1 MNSSSDSKVE
11 GADLAGQIQE
21 DLNVSEALDCA
32 VCLQVCVHPVK
43 LECGHIFC
51 FLCVKGV
58 SLKSKRC
65 PMCRRD
71 FPIDYLEHPA
81 LVQGKIEQKIDG
93 LTFNRLLKVK

>member
-1 MNSSSDSKVE
+1 MSDLKSDGANSSAS
-11 GADLAGQIQE
+11 Q
-21 DLNVSEALDCA
+21 VSTDVQSPETLDCA
-32 VCLQVCVHPVK
+32 VCLQSCVHPVQ

-81 LVQGKIEQKIDG
+81 LVQGKDRNCYKPS
-93 LTFNRLLKVK
+93 RLF